1 MRQQDEPGRLRTG
14 QVAEQAGVNIQTLRY
29 YERRGLIDEPGRSPG
44 GHRAYP
50 PETVTVLRVIKAA
63 QRLGFTLREVAE
75 LLEAARHHHRPGPR
89 RGHAETRLAER
100 ARVKLVEIEG
110 RIGDLTVI
118 RTALQQ
124 AIEGGCTDLMACAQ
138 ERCCPLPFIDLAAPG
153 PAHDPCG
160 PRDSSP

>member
-1 MRQQDEPGRLRTG
+1 VAELAARENGCCSFFTFTLTVADGVMTPQVQSPTGTRPCWTRCSSAPRMPRSQQAGPGEGRGSHHPPGAAGRAR
-14 QVAEQAGVNIQTLRY
+14 VAEQAGVNIQTLRY

-100 ARVKLVEIEG
+100 AG
-110 RIGDLTVI
+110 
-118 RTALQQ
+118 
-124 AIEGGCTDLMACAQ
+124 
-138 ERCCPLPFIDLAAPG
+138 
-153 PAHDPCG
+153 
-160 PRDSSP
+160 